1 MRIGYARVSCP
12 DQNLD
17 SQIDTLK
24 AAGCERVFSDKL
36 TGGNTARPGLQEAL
50 AFCRTGDALVVC
62 RLDRLARSLQDLLAT
77 IGTSRARCRFR
88 VAFRRRRRQ
97 RRSRPPDLSGLWCVA
112 EFERA
117 LIRERTQAGLAA
129 ARSRGRKAEAAQG
142 RRRQARHAAEL
153 GEGPKQPTRADP
165 KVLGI
170 SKARSIATWSLRQR
184 AHSELVQALAG
195 MPLAIDGPYLEWL
208 VARMMANGA
217 PSRYSLPELG

>member
-1 MRIGYARVSCP
+1 MWDFWAMRIGYARVSRP

-77 IGTSRARCRFR
+77 IEGLRERD
-88 VAFRRRRRQ
+88 VAFV
-97 RRSRPPDLSGLWCVA
+97 SLSEGVDASGAAGRLIFQVFGAVA

-129 ARSRGRKAEAAQG
+129 ARSRGRKGG
-142 RRRQARHAAEL
+142 RPRKVDADKLAMLQSLAKDPNNPR
-153 GEGPKQPTRADP
+153 GPIL

-170 SKARSIATWSLRQR
+170 SKSTFHR
-184 AHSELVQALAG
+184 
-195 MPLAIDGPYLEWL
+195 YLEPST
-208 VARMMANGA
+208 AR
-217 PSRYSLPELG
+217 P